1 MKKIVY
7 FSGGVGGAKFAK
19 GLSKLKN
26 TNLSIIVNTGDDEYI
41 HGVALSPDIDSVIYG
56 LANIE
61 GDYGWGI
68 KNDKFSVHNELRNFY
83 DLNFMIGDKDLALNL
98 FRNQMLNNGLKN
110 TEITEI
116 LKNKFNIKCKIL
128 PMSDDK
134 VSTKL
139 ITKKGEKLN
148 FQNYFVEKKAKPRLK
163 NIIYEGSRKATVSK
177 QVINIIKESDVLI
190 IGPSNPILSIGPI
203 LSLNKINESIKNHG
217 NVIAISPFIGKK
229 ALKGPSVQNFVD
241 MGYSPDIQG
250 LKKYY
255 KNRVNKFFVHHG
267 DSDGSSNVY
276 EEQIIFKSENDS
288 KSLAR
293 RILQNEWGQ
302 DNSYSRD
309 SRN

>member
-288 KSLAR
+288 KSLAT
-293 RILQNEWGQ
+293 RILQNE
-302 DNSYSRD
+302 
-309 SRN
+309 

>member
-19 GLSKLKN
+19 GLSRLKN

>member
-148 FQNYFVEKKAKPRLK
+148 FQNYFVEKK
-163 NIIYEGSRKATVSK
+163 
-177 QVINIIKESDVLI
+177 
-190 IGPSNPILSIGPI
+190 
-203 LSLNKINESIKNHG
+203 
-217 NVIAISPFIGKK
+217 
-229 ALKGPSVQNFVD
+229 QN
-241 MGYSPDIQG
+241 
-250 LKKYY
+250 
-255 KNRVNKFFVHHG
+255 
-267 DSDGSSNVY
+267 
-276 EEQIIFKSENDS
+276 
-288 KSLAR
+288 
-293 RILQNEWGQ
+293 Q
-302 DNSYSRD
+302 D
-309 SRN
+309 

>member
-288 KSLAR
+288 KSLAS

-302 DNSYSRD
+302 DNSHSRD

>member
-229 ALKGPSVQNFVD
+229 ALKGPSVENFVD

-288 KSLAR
+288 KSLAS
-293 RILQNEWGQ
+293 RILQNE
-302 DNSYSRD
+302 
-309 SRN
+309 